1 MRISDLS
8 SDVCSSDLKSFGC
21 DLLPGTI
28 AEDHDNTRAE
38 DKTRGTAID
47 FNGKAGLWR
56 LLPWSRDWLSP
67 CPRLGT
73 GDGHRRGLH
82 RRCLNA
88 GNVRLTLQPGNE
100 PRAFR
105 QCRAALIP
113 SAHIGRDFRRII
125 TGCAMQVIE
134 KPDRR
139 ARGHTPA
146 KSGRAQ

>member
-8 SDVCSSDLKSFGC
+8 SDVCSSDLKSFGR

-73 GDGHRRGLH
+73 GDGHCRGL
-82 RRCLNA
+82 RS
-88 GNVRLTLQPGNE
+88 E
-100 PRAFR
+100 
-105 QCRAALIP
+105 
-113 SAHIGRDFRRII
+113 
-125 TGCAMQVIE
+125 
-134 KPDRR
+134 DRR
-139 ARGHTPA
+139 VGKECVSTCRSLWDTHH
-146 KSGRAQ
+146 